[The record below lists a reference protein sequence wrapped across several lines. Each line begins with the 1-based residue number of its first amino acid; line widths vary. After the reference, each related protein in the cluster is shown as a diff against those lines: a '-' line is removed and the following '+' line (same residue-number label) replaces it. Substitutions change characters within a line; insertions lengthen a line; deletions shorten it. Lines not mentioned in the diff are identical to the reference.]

1 MAGRVGL
8 RNVTTSSATFQ
19 AESFDNIVALA
30 RQPSSG
36 LKILDRRWLLRV
48 WRRCF
53 VGASRISCQDNGH
66 GFYRITNSLCD
77 GASTAGR
84 EFVDWLIERNF
95 ARNRVQAE
103 SLAASM
109 EQQGLLKHVTRAHPF
124 KDAYLFYRFLVLL
137 PPTAIRCV
145 PTRAPI

>member
-1 MAGRVGL
+1 MAAASVAPVFRWCVADL
-8 RNVTTSSATFQ
+8 VPRTTAT
-19 AESFDNIVALA
+19 
-30 RQPSSG
+30 
-36 LKILDRRWLLRV
+36 
-48 WRRCF
+48 
-53 VGASRISCQDNGH
+53 ASIASLTG
-66 GFYRITNSLCD
+66 LCD
-77 GASTAGR
+77 GASTVGR